1 MSSYHVFEFLRD
13 DYRPM
18 ENFYMT
24 EQYVGDELNDQLH
37 GTLEDLLQ
45 GALLRSSEEDGI

>member
-1 MSSYHVFEFLRD
+1 MSSYHIFEFLRE
-13 DYRPM
+13 DYRPV

-37 GTLEDLLQ
+37 KTLEDLLQ
-45 GALLRSSEEDGI
+45 EALLRFPGEDGI